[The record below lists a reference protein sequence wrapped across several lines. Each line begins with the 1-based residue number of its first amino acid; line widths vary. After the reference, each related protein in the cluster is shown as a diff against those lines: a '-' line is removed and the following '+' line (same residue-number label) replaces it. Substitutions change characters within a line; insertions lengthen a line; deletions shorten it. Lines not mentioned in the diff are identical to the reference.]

1 MGGSRFL
8 LTAVAFGVACGPG
21 RVTPPQ
27 APVSGDQTPR
37 EPVDASTPDTSP
49 SADAGTTAN
58 PADGGMPQ
66 ARLSVLCDS
75 PDAPS
80 GLTIDG
86 FTWENPLPWGF
97 EIAAAWSPSAD
108 EAWFIPAVPV
118 GDAVRLL
125 HRTPSGFE
133 AVTAPLATCGVA
145 IRAVA
150 WGISVDNGWFAVQQL
165 GPLRDFAHG
174 DWDVHSALLRYDG
187 HEWTV
192 AWSEAGAKVL
202 ALAGSADGHVWA
214 AGARLKDGYRLIPFV
229 LRWDGQA
236 WTESTGFKQYEG
248 IDVTRMYLWVDESH
262 VALSGSYQWMY
273 YEHGP
278 FTGSFQ
284 LGAPTSSW
292 TDASQWQTAGTE
304 PANDLWSIR
313 WEDGN
318 VAHLS
323 RRMSDGWSPVSLT
336 TANGQW
342 MSDLPR
348 VFADGSSW
356 IMSFGLLGPAIT
368 RWDDALGFVPEI
380 SAVDML
386 GLSSGNDLWAFGI
399 DGAIARRTATGF
411 ERVTHNL
418 LQPDL
423 DLSRAAAGQD
433 VVVRPFYVS
442 DLTSDGSPDGL
453 WASTANT
460 VLRRAAGRWQRMDFA
475 GWLGAIGAVT
485 SDDAWAVGAQ
495 TTLTGLFHWNGI
507 WMLREIL
514 PCAPGN
520 ALGTGVV
527 ATRSDDVWTVACG
540 DVWHYDGSA
549 WRTILAGGAMSI
561 WASSSQDAWVVR
573 FYPSQERSALLH
585 YDGAS
590 WNEVETGWKPRT
602 DYYLDILRYVAGT
615 APDDVWV
622 AGGGDV
628 MMHWDGTSWSSIR
641 SPFSDIRSLRVFQRG
656 RPVATAY
663 GMAARWDGGTWQRIQ
678 PPGLQ
683 AGSAI
688 LPTVYESPS
697 GLGWIAWGHNVATYR
712 VAQLR

>member
-1 MGGSRFL
+1 MGRSRFL
-8 LTAVAFGVACGPG
+8 VTAVAFGVACGPG

-86 FTWENPLPWGF
+86 FTWENPVPGGF
-97 EIAAAWSPSAD
+97 AVAAAWPASAD

-133 AVTAPLATCGVA
+133 AVTAPLATWGVA
-145 IRAVA
+145 IHAVA
-150 WGISVDNGWFAVQQL
+150 WGISVENGWFAVQQL

-248 IDVTRMYLWVDESH
+248 TDVTRMYLWVDESH

-336 TANGQW
+336 TAN
-342 MSDLPR
+342 
-348 VFADGSSW
+348 
-356 IMSFGLLGPAIT
+356 
-368 RWDDALGFVPEI
+368 
-380 SAVDML
+380 
-386 GLSSGNDLWAFGI
+386 
-399 DGAIARRTATGF
+399 
-411 ERVTHNL
+411 
-418 LQPDL
+418 
-423 DLSRAAAGQD
+423 
-433 VVVRPFYVS
+433 
-442 DLTSDGSPDGL
+442 
-453 WASTANT
+453 T

-475 GWLGAIGAVT
+475 GWLGAIGAIS

-495 TTLTGLFHWNGI
+495 TTLTGLFHWNGT

-520 ALGTGVV
+520 APGTGVV
-527 ATRSDDVWTVACG
+527 ATRSDDVWAVACG

-549 WRTILAGGAMSI
+549 WRTMLAGGAMSI

-602 DYYLDILRYVAGT
+602 GYH
-615 APDDVWV
+615 PE
-622 AGGGDV
+622 
-628 MMHWDGTSWSSIR
+628 M
-641 SPFSDIRSLRVFQRG
+641 
-656 RPVATAY
+656 
-663 GMAARWDGGTWQRIQ
+663 
-678 PPGLQ
+678 
-683 AGSAI
+683 
-688 LPTVYESPS
+688 
-697 GLGWIAWGHNVATYR
+697 
-712 VAQLR
+712 